1 LSPIALESIPRL
13 TQAEA
18 LAAAREQYGLT
29 GAVSGLPS
37 ERDQNFLIADARR
50 GKFVLKIA
58 NSSDALGLL
67 DCQNQAMRQVEKT
80 VADYRVQRVVP
91 SLEGADITSIHS
103 ERSGGDHWMRLLTW
117 LDGAVLADSA
127 ARSPV
132 LFESIGAGIASI
144 DAALCNFSHPAMR
157 RVLQW
162 DLRRAEMAWEHAA
175 LLPQARRAHVER
187 LFSQWREI
195 DWTALRHSAI
205 HGDANDHNVLVVDGR
220 MAGLLDFG
228 DMVYSATVC
237 DLAVAAAYCM
247 LDEPEPLSVAA
258 QVIRAYQRHYRLTE
272 AEQQALYPLIRARL
286 GMSVCYSA
294 HNRARNPHDA
304 YQVVSEAAAWDLL
317 GKLESWPAE
326 DVLALIRAAC
336 APHDAAQGASQDA
349 APPEFGS
356 TART

>member
-1 LSPIALESIPRL
+1 VSPIPLESIPSF
-13 TQAEA
+13 TPAEA
-18 LAAAREQYGLT
+18 LALARDLYGLA
-29 GAVSGLPS
+29 GGVSALPS

-58 NSSDALGLL
+58 NSTDALALL

-80 VADYRVQRVVP
+80 VSDYRVQRIVP
-91 SLEGADITSIHS
+91 SREGADITTIHNA
-103 ERSGGDHWMRLLTW
+103 RSGSDHWVRLLTW

-127 ARSPV
+127 ARSSV
-132 LFESIGAGIASI
+132 LYESIGAGMARI
-144 DAALCNFSHPAMR
+144 DAALCDFSHPAMR

-162 DLRRAEMAWEHAA
+162 DLRRAEMARENAA

-195 DWTALRHSAI
+195 DWTGLRHSAI

-237 DLAVAAAYCM
+237 DLAVVLAYTM
-247 LDEPEPLSVAA
+247 LGEGEPLSVAE
-258 QVIRAYQRHYRLTE
+258 QVIRGYHHYRPLSE
-272 AEQQALYPLIRARL
+272 AEQRALYPLILARL

-317 GKLESWPAE
+317 GKLEYWPAG
-326 DVLALIRAAC
+326 DALALIRAAC
-336 APHDAAQGASQDA
+336 APQDAAQDA
-349 APPEFGS
+349 VPPGRES
-356 TART
+356 TARTQ